1 MAITTI
7 DSVDA
12 AEQLARGVVEAH
24 VGACAQVVGPI
35 RSAYRWEGAV
45 QVDQEW
51 QIWVKTTTDR
61 MHRLIE
67 HLQHHHSYDVPEIVA
82 TPIIGG
88 NAEYLR
94 WVSEETKGD

>member
-1 MAITTI
+1 MVITTI
-7 DSVDA
+7 DSADA
-12 AEQLARGVVEAH
+12 AEQLARGVVDAR

-35 RSAYRWEGAV
+35 RSAFRWDGAV
-45 QVDQEW
+45 QVEAEW
-51 QIWVKTTTDR
+51 QIWVKTTTAR

-67 HLQHHHSYDVPEIVA
+67 HIEHHHSYDVPEIVA